1 MSTAVPTKSKN
12 SQIINER
19 AKVRVTED
27 SILNGII
34 EKVFQ
39 QVVLKQLFLV
49 YQTQFLTVWFIISYL
64 RKFGKNLFST

>member
-19 AKVRVTED
+19 PKVRITED

>member
-19 AKVRVTED
+19 AKVRITED
-27 SILNGII
+27 SILSGII
-34 EKVFQ
+34 EKVSQ

-64 RKFGKNLFST
+64 RKFGKNLFFT

>member
-19 AKVRVTED
+19 AKVRITED